1 MNSFPMEVGRVVF
14 SKAGRDQGHY
24 FVVVDVIDEDY
35 VAIANGCQRKVDNP
49 KKKKKIKHLV
59 AKPEIIEEIREK
71 IFAKK
76 RIFDSEVR
84 NKLDAIGYQEAL
96 LPHKEG

>member
-1 MNSFPMEVGRVVF
+1 MSGFPCEVGRVVF

-24 FVVVDVIDEDY
+24 FVVVDVIDENH
-35 VAIANGCQRKVDNP
+35 VAVANGCQRKVDNP
-49 KKKKKIKHLV
+49 KKKKIKHLV
-59 AKPEIIEEIREK
+59 AKPEVLEEIREK
-71 IFAKK
+71 ISAKK

-96 LPHKEG
+96 LPRKEG

>member
-1 MNSFPMEVGRVVF
+1 MNSFPMEVGRVVL
-14 SKAGRDQGHY
+14 SRAGRDQGHV
-24 FVVVDVIDEDY
+24 FVIVDVIDEDY

-49 KKKKKIKHLV
+49 KKKKIKHLV
-59 AKPEIIEEIREK
+59 AKPELLEEIREK

-96 LPHKEG
+96 LPRKEG

>member
-24 FVVVDVIDEDY
+24 FVIVDVIDENY

-49 KKKKKIKHLV
+49 KKKKIKHLA
-59 AKPEIIEEIREK
+59 AKPELLEEISKK
-71 IFAKK
+71 ISEKK

-96 LPHKEG
+96 LPRKEG

>member
-1 MNSFPMEVGRVVF
+1 MSSFPMEVGRVVF
-14 SKAGRDQGHY
+14 SKAGRDAGH
-24 FVVVDVIDEDY
+24 

-49 KKKKKIKHLV
+49 KKKKIKHLV
-59 AKPEIIEEIREK
+59 AKPEILEEIREK

-96 LPHKEG
+96 LPRKEG

>member
-14 SKAGRDQGHY
+14 SRAGRDQGHH
-24 FVVVDVIDEDY
+24 FVIVDVLDEEY
-35 VAIANGCQRKVDNP
+35 VVIVNGCQRKVDNP
-49 KKKKKIKHLV
+49 KKKKIKHLV
-59 AKPEIIEEIREK
+59 AKEEIIEEIREK

>member
-1 MNSFPMEVGRVVF
+1 MSSFPMEVGRVVF
-14 SKAGRDQGHY
+14 SKAGRDAGH
-24 FVVVDVIDEDY
+24 FVVVAVLDKDH
-35 VAIANGCQRKVDNP
+35 VAIAYVCQRKVYNP
-49 KKKKKIKHLV
+49 KKKKIKHLV
-59 AKPEIIEEIREK
+59 AKPEILEEIREK

-96 LPHKEG
+96 LPRKEG

>member
-1 MNSFPMEVGRVVF
+1 MNSFPMEVGRVVL
-14 SKAGRDQGHY
+14 SKAGRDCGHV
-24 FVVVDVIDEDY
+24 FVIVDVLDEDY

-49 KKKKKIKHLV
+49 KKKKIKHLV
-59 AKPEIIEEIREK
+59 AKPEILEEIREK

-96 LPHKEG
+96 LPRKEG

>member
-1 MNSFPMEVGRVVF
+1 MNSFPMEVGRVVL
-14 SKAGRDQGHY
+14 SRAGRDQGHL
-24 FVVVDVIDEDY
+24 FVIVDVIDENY

-49 KKKKKIKHLV
+49 KKKKIKHLA
-59 AKPEIIEEIREK
+59 AKPELLEEISKK
-71 IFAKK
+71 ISEKK

-96 LPHKEG
+96 LPRKEG

>member
-1 MNSFPMEVGRVVF
+1 MNAFPMEVGRVVF
-14 SKAGRDQGHY
+14 SKAGRDAGHY
-24 FVVVDVIDEDY
+24 FVVVEVLDEHY

-49 KKKKKIKHLV
+49 KKKKIKHLV
-59 AKPEIIEEIREK
+59 AKPEIFSEISKKVFE
-71 IFAKK
+71 KK

-96 LPHKEG
+96 LPRKEG